1 MLEIVGELIVG
12 ILIGVLELI
21 GDSLL
26 EGVFEG
32 FVKFVAAVWSML
44 AGYWSGICDWIAKLI
59 T

>member
-12 ILIGVLELI
+12 ILIGALELI

>member
-12 ILIGVLELI
+12 ILIGVVELI
-21 GDSLL
+21 GDALL

-32 FVKFVAAVWSML
+32 FAKFVAALWSLL
-44 AGYWSGICDWIAKLI
+44 AGYWSGICDWIAQLM

>member
-12 ILIGVLELI
+12 ILIGVVELI
-21 GDSLL
+21 GDALL

-32 FVKFVAAVWSML
+32 LVKFVAAVWSML
-44 AGYWSGICDWIAKLI
+44 AGYWSEICDWIAKLI